1 MDKAMI
7 ENFQILLYPWQE
19 SKQIIIAKYISKSF
33 QFDEKMSKM
42 FLHKEIKTFVNCR
55 EGKMEST

>member
-19 SKQIIIAKYISKSF
+19 SKQIIIATYISKSF
-33 QFDEKMSKM
+33 QFDEKMSKNV
-42 FLHKEIKTFVNCR
+42 FAQRNQNFC
-55 EGKMEST
+55 